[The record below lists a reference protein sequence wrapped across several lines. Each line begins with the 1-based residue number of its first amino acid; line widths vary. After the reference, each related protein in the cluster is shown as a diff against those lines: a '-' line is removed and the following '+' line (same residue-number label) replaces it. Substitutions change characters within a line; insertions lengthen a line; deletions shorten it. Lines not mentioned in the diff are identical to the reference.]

1 MYQLNNAA
9 NYLVMTAEKL
19 PNKLAFVD
27 EENSFTFRE
36 LLTASM
42 NAGEMIYR
50 ESGSIRNRIAVMVDR
65 TAVSLVGC
73 FAALFAGSCYVPID
87 ARMPEDR
94 MNDILEQINP
104 SAVLYSSKNAKIAAK
119 LEMKYKTLMLEN
131 IMAEPCDPSYWNKIS
146 SSVLDIDPA
155 YIIFTSGSTGKPK
168 GILISHRSL
177 IDFTEWMAEIS
188 GVTENDVLGNQ
199 APFYFDLSVKDIYQT
214 LRSGCTTYVIPKKL
228 FMFPTL
234 LADYINNNGI
244 TTLIWATSAFRL
256 AADSGVFE
264 KKQLNTVRQ
273 VILGGEA
280 LQAKHVNIWKKAT
293 SGCRFINLYGPT
305 EVTVDCTYYIIDRD
319 FGDGE
324 PIPIGRPCENMDVIL
339 LDDELKPVQDGDAGE
354 ICVRGAGL
362 ALGYFGDKAKTEK
375 AFIQNPLNPYYPD
388 RLYRTG
394 DIAKR
399 MPDGNLVF
407 LSRKDGQ
414 IKHMGYRIELGEIE
428 TALSGIS
435 GIGDTVC
442 FFDEDDDAI
451 VCCCSTALDA
461 GEITSKLK
469 EKLPR
474 YMLPNEWRITDSLP
488 MNANGKIDRPKL
500 KENYFYEK
508 NKLH

>member
-9 NYLVMTAEKL
+9 EYLVMTAEKL
-19 PNKLAFVD
+19 PNKLAFAD
-27 EENSFTFRE
+27 DENSFTFGE

-42 NAGEMIYR
+42 NAGEKIYN
-50 ESGSIRNRIAVMVDR
+50 ESGGTGKRIAVLVDR
-65 TAVSLVGC
+65 TVVSLVGC
-73 FAALFAGSCYVPID
+73 FAVLFAGSCYVPID
-87 ARMPEDR
+87 VKMPAER
-94 MNDILEQINP
+94 MNDIFSQIEP
-104 SAVLYSSKNAKIAAK
+104 TAVLYSSKNEKTAAA
-119 LEMKYKTLMLEN
+119 LPTRYKT
-131 IMAEPCDPSYWNKIS
+131 IMIEDIISKPCDPSYRKKVS

-155 YIIFTSGSTGKPK
+155 YMIFTSGSTGTPK

-177 IDFTEWMAEIS
+177 IDFTEWMASIS
-188 GVTENDVLGNQ
+188 GITENDVLGNQ

-214 LRSGCTTYVIPKKL
+214 LRNGCTTYIIAKKM

-234 LADYINNNGI
+234 LVDYLNKNEV

-264 KKQLNTVRQ
+264 KKRLNSVRQ

-280 LQAKHVNIWKKAT
+280 LQAKHVNIWKKAVPE
-293 SGCRFINLYGPT
+293 CRFINLYGPT
-305 EVTVDCTYYIIDRD
+305 EVTVDCTYYKIERD
-319 FGDGE
+319 FADGE
-324 PIPIGRPCENMDVIL
+324 PIPIGKPCENMEIIL
-339 LDDELKPVQDGDAGE
+339 FDDELKPVRDGEPGE

-362 ALGYFGDKAKTEK
+362 AIGYFGDKSKTDK

-394 DIAKR
+394 DIAKYTE
-399 MPDGNLVF
+399 DGNLVF

-435 GIGDTVC
+435 GIGDAVC
-442 FFDEDDDAI
+442 FFDEEKDAI
-451 VCCCSTALDA
+451 VCCCKTKLGTA
-461 GEITSKLK
+461 EIASELK

-474 YMLPNEWRITDSLP
+474 YMLPNEWRITDTLP
-488 MNANGKIDRPKL
+488 MNANGKIDRVKL
-500 KENYFYEK
+500 KESYFNEK
-508 NKLH
+508 N